1 MRYVTPKIRRCRK
14 NGKVRYLR
22 QGRELRDQ
30 GFPLPPPFQPDLEGE
45 CPPCQGGRR
54 RDSVPCQRVYTVPPF
69 RQGHARGINCVCWK
83 SSAWQ
88 GFFLLTGGFRACPA
102 GRFLRAIHIIAA
114 AGRLLCGMAGT
125 ARAAG
130 SAAFKKAAPSSA
142 AGWGFADTRCHCPS
156 RKRTSARLKR
166 AGASAA
172 QKWLVPPRHR

>member
-88 GFFLLTGGFRACPA
+88 GFFLLPGGFRACTA
-102 GRFLRAIHIIAA
+102 GRFLRAIQANSGSGAAFVRYGCLGRHTPPELPLYNFII
-114 AGRLLCGMAGT
+114 RKRNLLPRRRDGALRIPAVT
-125 ARAAG
+125 ARAG
-130 SAAFKKAAPSSA
+130 S
-142 AGWGFADTRCHCPS
+142 G
-156 RKRTSARLKR
+156 R
-166 AGASAA
+166 AHG
-172 QKWLVPPRHR
+172 